1 MGIKC
6 VLFDL
11 DLTLIDSKIGRKI
24 RDAILKSYVR
34 YLHERTGLDVE
45 RIAKACLKVT
55 YSLKERPPKD
65 STIYEAYL
73 DGLSSILRLRREE
86 VDSFTKEYYEHAFDE
101 LREYYIPIENSR
113 KVLEEIIGMGLK
125 VGIATDPIIR
135 RVGVLKRLEW
145 GNLSGLPYCFVS
157 NADECHAAK
166 PHPMFYREV
175 LGKCGVRAE
184 ETVMVGDSYG
194 NDVVGARKVGIETVM
209 ILKYESIEFN
219 AGLPD
224 FLVSDIFEIPDL
236 VRSLL

>member
-135 RVGVLKRLEW
+135 RVGVL
-145 GNLSGLPYCFVS
+145 
-157 NADECHAAK
+157 
-166 PHPMFYREV
+166 
-175 LGKCGVRAE
+175 
-184 ETVMVGDSYG
+184 
-194 NDVVGARKVGIETVM
+194 
-209 ILKYESIEFN
+209 
-219 AGLPD
+219 
-224 FLVSDIFEIPDL
+224 
-236 VRSLL
+236 